1 MSTQRYAIVRDG
13 IVENVVLWDGDAEKW
28 APPKGAA
35 AYAAPDDAVS
45 RGWTYADGAFVPPPA
60 PVPSFA
66 QIAAAKGRAI
76 ADAYAAAI
84 ARGAPHRNKRIQI
97 DPESRGNVG
106 DMAQV
111 ARLVIAGEA
120 AWPEELEAKGWRT
133 LDNTHLPVTP
143 EQMVAM
149 SLGVA
154 NHFVAIRFRASKL
167 KDDLAAAVR
176 AQDADALAAIDP
188 SAGWP

>member
-1 MSTQRYAIVRDG
+1 MRYAIVREG
-13 IVENVVLWDGDAEKW
+13 IVENVVEWDGDTEKW
-28 APPKGAA
+28 SPPGETTVHAAGA
-35 AYAAPDDAVS
+35 AVS

-84 ARGAPHRNKRIQI
+84 ARGALHRNKRIQI

-143 EQMVAM
+143 QQMIAL
-149 SLGVA
+149 SLETMA
-154 NHFVAIRFRASKL
+154 CFVAIRFRASAL
-167 KDDLAAAVR
+167 KDALSAAV
-176 AQDADALAAIDP
+176 AAKDCEALDAIDP
-188 SAGWP
+188 ATGWP